1 MNEPI
6 SASEQQARDSLAS
19 AVICSF
25 ATDLNSASIRQAG
38 YKYQQGNLY
47 QGTSRLP
54 FYAPHIQKQ
63 WLLSISEIFP
73 ESDTESLKLEYRG
86 RIDALALRLQFS
98 DLQLHQTLKPKGS
111 ISGLVF
117 EMLEQLRVE
126 CLIPSSHKGMKSNI
140 NQLFEQWSHCF
151 HSSGLT
157 ESSLGILLYT
167 LAQMSR
173 ARLLGIA
180 VSEETEHLIEHTRFT
195 LSGKVG
201 KPLNAMRWSISDQ
214 ATYARHATEIALLIE
229 AMVEDE
235 SESEEADE
243 PQQKVVKGFAIL
255 LELETETLEAIAKAV
270 TGNSKVFEAASYQY
284 KVFTTEFD
292 KTVYPEKLI
301 REELLKEYRQQLDD
315 KILSQKINVRGL
327 ARYISSK
334 LNQMVFE
341 GKRTELDE
349 GLIDAKRL
357 NTLICSP
364 SETSLFYQTNPIPK
378 ADTAVSFLVDCSGS
392 MKTHAKQIT
401 LLLDILTRALDIAE
415 VKTEVLGFTTGEWNG
430 GQVLKQWRRQRSPEN
445 PGRLNSIRHMIFKH
459 SEQNWRKARL
469 GIVGLQKLDLY
480 KEGIDGEAIQWASQR
495 LSNIDTKRKILVVL
509 SDGCPMDT
517 ATNQANDKFYLD
529 NHLKT
534 VIAQQAQLGVEV
546 VGLGV
551 GIDLSPYY
559 EKNIALDLNTLVDNR
574 NMTDIVNFFISSV

>member
-19 AVICSF
+19 ALISSF
-25 ATDLNSASIRQAG
+25 ASDLNSTSKGQVG

-47 QGTSRLP
+47 KGTARLP
-54 FYAPHIQKQ
+54 FYAPHTQQQ
-63 WLLSISEIFP
+63 WLSSISEIFP
-73 ESDTESLKLEYRG
+73 EPDAERLRLEYRG
-86 RIDALALRLQFS
+86 RIDALALRLQYS
-98 DLQLHQTLKPKGS
+98 DLSLHLKLKPKAS

-126 CLIPSSHKGMKSNI
+126 CLISDAHKGMKSNI
-140 NQLFEQWSHCF
+140 NHLFEQWSHCF

-201 KPLNAMRWSISDQ
+201 KPLNAMRWSFSNQ
-214 ATYARHATEIALLIE
+214 ADYAQHALEIAHLIE
-229 AMVEDE
+229 AMAEDE
-235 SESEEADE
+235 SGNEETDE
-243 PQQKVVKGFAIL
+243 QQQKVVKGFAIL
-255 LELETETLEAIAKAV
+255 LELEAETLEAIAKAE
-270 TGNSKVFEAASYQY
+270 TGTSKVFEAASYQY

-292 KTVYPEKLI
+292 KSVYPEKLI

-315 KILSQKINVRGL
+315 KILSQKINVRSL
-327 ARYISSK
+327 ARYITAK
-334 LNQMVFE
+334 LNQTVLE
-341 GKRTELDE
+341 GRQTELEE
-349 GLIDAKRL
+349 GYIDAKRL
-357 NTLICSP
+357 NSMICSP
-364 SETSLFYQTNPIPK
+364 SETSLFYQACPIPK
-378 ADTAVSFLVDCSGS
+378 VDTAVSFLVDCSGS
-392 MKTHAKQIT
+392 MKTHAKKIT
-401 LLLDILTRALDIAE
+401 LLLDILSRAFDIAE

-480 KEGIDGEAIQWASQR
+480 KEGIDGEAIEWASQR
-495 LSNIDTKRKILVVL
+495 LLNIDTTRKILVVL

-529 NHLKT
+529 NHLKA
-534 VIAQQAQLGVEV
+534 VIAQQYQVGIEML
-546 VGLGV
+546 GLGV
-551 GIDLSPYY
+551 GVDLSPYY
-559 EKNIALDLNTLVDNR
+559 EKNMAIDIQSKFDFMMLKQLVDR
-574 NMTDIVNFFISSV
+574 FSRD